1 MGVSKYMC
9 MVEQPDL
16 LILLEVQTLNS
27 WNDLSTLSTV
37 CIYLHIH
44 TRNTCITMKTVVAV

>member
-1 MGVSKYMC
+1 MC

-37 CIYLHIH
+37 CTYLHIH